1 MATTWS
7 VVIRERYIILIS
19 KISEFFAR
27 IFIKNYQDIQH
38 TFVRSQYGILEG
50 WMSVIIN
57 LILGVIKIIIATLIG
72 SISLLADGI
81 HSLSDMVTSFIVIF
95 SFYLGRKPSD
105 EEHPFGHG
113 RVEQIAAL
121 IMAVLIGVGGIELIK
136 GSFDRVLDPQPVQMS
151 IAAIIILVLTVV
163 LKEILGRISQ
173 YYGHKIHS
181 LALEA
186 DSWHH
191 RTDAISSILVII
203 AIFSARAGLPIA
215 DGIVGILIGLFIIY
229 TGIDIARRTSMKL
242 LGTRPSEELM
252 KEVETMALKTENALA
267 IHDMICHEYGTQMV
281 ISFHLEVPSQLKLS
295 EAHTIADKIENKILN
310 ELKIQTTVHL
320 DPVLPELNNLD
331 QIEQIISS
339 HLSEEEN
346 IVDYRNLRLIGEES
360 YATLVLDIISKS
372 TLTEGKIETISLGL
386 NKEVSRSIPNIFN
399 VRINFVTE
407 SV

>member
-1 MATTWS
+1 
-7 VVIRERYIILIS
+7 
-19 KISEFFAR
+19 
-27 IFIKNYQDIQH
+27 
-38 TFVRSQYGILEG
+38 
-50 WMSVIIN
+50 MSVIIN
-57 LILGVIKIIIATLIG
+57 LILGIIKIIIATLIG

-81 HSLSDMVTSFIVIF
+81 HSLSDMVTSFIVIS

-105 EEHPFGHG
+105 VEHPFGHG

-121 IMAVLIGVGGIELIK
+121 IMAVLIGVGGFELIK
-136 GSFDRVLDPQPVQMS
+136 VSFDRVQDPQPVQMS

-163 LKEILGRISQ
+163 LKEILGRVSQ
-173 YYGHKIHS
+173 YYGYKIHS

-203 AIFSARAGLPIA
+203 AIFSAQVGLPIA

-252 KEVETMALKTENALA
+252 KEVKTLALKTENALA
-267 IHDMICHEYGTQMV
+267 IHDMICHEYGAQMV
-281 ISFHLEVPSQLKLS
+281 ISFHLEVPCQLKLS

-310 ELKIQTTVHL
+310 KLRIQVTVHL
-320 DPVLPELNNLD
+320 DPVLPKINNRD

-346 IVDYRNLRLIGEES
+346 IVDYRDLRLIGEES

-372 TLTEGKIETISLGL
+372 TLKEDKIETISLGL
-386 NKEVSRSIPNIFN
+386 KEELSRSIPNIFE
-399 VRINFVTE
+399 VHINFVTE

>member
-1 MATTWS
+1 
-7 VVIRERYIILIS
+7 LI
-19 KISEFFAR
+19 KNISEFLAKL
-27 IFIKNYQDIQH
+27 FIKNHQDTQQ

-50 WMSVIIN
+50 WLSVFLN
-57 LILGVIKIIIATLIG
+57 LILGVLKIIVATIIG

-81 HSLSDMVTSFIVIF
+81 HSLSDMITSFIVIS

-136 GSFDRVLDPQPVQMS
+136 SGLDRLNDPQPVQMS
-151 IAAIIILVLTVV
+151 LAAIILLVLTIIF
-163 LKEILGRISQ
+163 KEILGRISQ
-173 YYGHKIHS
+173 YYGEKIS
-181 LALEA
+181 SMALEA

-203 AIFSARAGLPIA
+203 AIFASQAGFTSV

-242 LGTRPSEELM
+242 LGTKASEELLH
-252 KEVETMALKTENALA
+252 EVKLLALKTENALA

-295 EAHTIADKIENKILN
+295 EAHTIADKIEKRILN
-310 ELKIQTTVHL
+310 ELKIQATVHL
-320 DPVLPELNNLD
+320 DPVLPKFQNREI
-331 QIEQIISS
+331 IEKIVKTVFSS
-339 HLSEEEN
+339 EKT
-346 IVDYRNLRLIGEES
+346 IQDYGNLRLIGEES
-360 YATLVLDIISKS
+360 YATLVLDISASDLMTDDNID
-372 TLTEGKIETISLGL
+372 TLNIKLQ
-386 NKEVSRSIPNIFN
+386 KELRRQTPNIKD
-399 VRINFVTE
+399 VRINF
-407 SV
+407 SSPSS